1 MEGGEFLKEAIKKLE
16 NEIKTLE
23 RELREE
29 LPAALQKATELGDLR
44 ENSEYQTAKERQ
56 SFVQA
61 RISMLRGSL
70 LKLSMV
76 DLSKIPTDKVS
87 YGSIVTLQDL
97 DENKKITYRLVSS
110 EESDVSQGMISTVSP
125 IGKSLMGHEEGDEV
139 TIRTPRGIKNYKIT
153 KFKTHHN

>member
-29 LPAALQKATELGDLR
+29 LPEALRKAIELGDLR

-61 RISMLRGSL
+61 RIAMLRERL
-70 LKLSMV
+70 AKLSMV

-97 DENKKITYRLVSS
+97 DENKEITYHLVSS
-110 EESDVSQGMISTVSP
+110 EESDVSKGMISTVSP

-139 TIRTPRGIKNYKIT
+139 TIHTPRGIKNYEIT
-153 KFKTHHN
+153 KLKTLHN